1 MIFLLSITIPAWCF
15 FYLDL
20 NLVHLIIGGTA
31 CGFLWATNRYAY
43 LNFEGANENPL
54 VQIAMGAGM
63 FGTIFSIIAI
73 AVNILKQS

>member
-1 MIFLLSITIPAWCF
+1 MTFLISIAVPAWYF

-20 NLVHLIIGGTA
+20 NLVPLIIGGTA

-43 LNFEGANENPL
+43 LNFEGANESPL
-54 VQIAMGAGM
+54 VQLAMGTGM